1 MEENTSR
8 GSAGT
13 VGSIPWSEM
22 NEIYVY
28 SMVTEVHDM
37 QYLFEIKGQV
47 AKVIST
53 DRIIY
58 HRLFRDSLWL
68 LWPKS

>member
-1 MEENTSR
+1 
-8 GSAGT
+8 
-13 VGSIPWSEM
+13 
-22 NEIYVY
+22 
-28 SMVTEVHDM
+28 MVTEVYDM

-53 DRIIY
+53 DQIIY

-68 LWPKS
+68 L

>member
-1 MEENTSR
+1 MEANTSR

-28 SMVTEVHDM
+28 SMLTELHDM
-37 QYLFEIKGQV
+37 QYLFQIKGQV

-53 DRIIY
+53 DQIIY
-58 HRLFRDSLWL
+58 HHLLTDSLWL